1 MENYLQNY
9 SIYIHIPFC
18 KARCGYC
25 AFCSCV
31 DFSLCQNYFQKL
43 YEQIDLCDYHGEKIY
58 TVYVGGGTPSSVD
71 VKYLEELFC
80 HLRNKFDLSC
90 VAEFTVECNPESATE
105 QVLACLKNNGVTRL
119 SFGLQ
124 SVNDATLKTIGRLHD
139 YNGFVTALE
148 LAQNVGFDNVNAD
161 IIIGL
166 PESERDFQHTVQTVA
181 NLPLTHV
188 SAYALE
194 LNKGTKLY
202 NLCNGI
208 SPFDDDKL
216 CAMYDYTTEVL
227 AQNGFSRYEISN
239 FAKVGYEC
247 KHNLNYWRGGHY
259 YAFGASAC
267 GYVGDL
273 RFRNPYSVA
282 DYISTPTKSLC
293 NIDETLTLAD
303 CADEY
308 VMLGLRLAEGISLEY
323 FRNVFGFDFWQKY
336 PNARK
341 LHSQGLLNVQ
351 ADKVTVPSD
360 KLYVINSILCELL

>member
-1 MENYLQNY
+1 MENYLENY

-31 DFSLCQNYFQKL
+31 DFSLCHKYFQKL
-43 YEQIDLCDYHGEKIY
+43 YDQIDSCDYHGEKIY
-58 TVYVGGGTPSSVD
+58 SVFIGGGTPSSVD

-90 VAEFTVECNPESATE
+90 VTEFTVECNPESVTE
-105 QVLACLKNNGVTRL
+105 QLLACFKNNGVTRL

-124 SVNDATLKTIGRLHD
+124 SVNDNTLKTIGRLHD
-139 YNGFVTALE
+139 YNCFVTALD
-148 LAQNVGFDNVNAD
+148 LAHKVGFANVNAD

-181 NLPLTHV
+181 SLPLTHV

-194 LNKGTKLY
+194 LNEGTKLY

-216 CAMYDYTTEVL
+216 CSMYDFATEVL
-227 AQNGFSRYEISN
+227 AQNGFARYEISN

-259 YAFGASAC
+259 FAFGASAY
-267 GYVGDL
+267 GYL
-273 RFRNPYSVA
+273 QNTRFHNP
-282 DYISTPTKSLC
+282 DNILQYISTPTDELLIFDEMM
-293 NIDETLTLAD
+293 IDYT

-323 FRNVFGFDFWQKY
+323 FRKVFGFDFWQKY

-341 LHSQGLLNVQ
+341 LQSQGLLNVQ